1 MKTRREANT
10 NSEVGSIEVGKLAD
24 LVVLDQPYL
33 TIDDEEIKQMKP
45 LLTWW
50 VAA

>member
-1 MKTRREANT
+1 
-10 NSEVGSIEVGKLAD
+10 VGNLAD
-24 LVVLDQPYL
+24 LVVLDRPCL